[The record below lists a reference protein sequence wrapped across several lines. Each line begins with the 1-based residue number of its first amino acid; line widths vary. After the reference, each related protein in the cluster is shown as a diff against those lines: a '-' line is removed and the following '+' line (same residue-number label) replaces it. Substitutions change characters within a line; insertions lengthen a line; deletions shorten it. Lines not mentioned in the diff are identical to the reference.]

1 MKLLLVVLAV
11 ASLSF
16 AGVNEF
22 GVQIGYWNP
31 TGDMGDAFNG
41 SLYFGGQFIA
51 HMEVV
56 AVEASIGYMSLKL
69 DDDLEEVYDLDG
81 ADYSGRLI
89 PITAGV
95 RSYNGSL
102 YGAVGLEMDMLSQ
115 KVESTEFPEVEFDE
129 SDSELGGY
137 IGAGYV
143 TPMGTTG
150 DLDFNVKLHLM
161 EFETDQM
168 WLCFG
173 AGLNF

>member
-11 ASLSF
+11 ASLAF

-31 TGDMGDAFNG
+31 TGDMGDVYAGNF
-41 SLYFGGQFIA
+41 YFGGQFLA
-51 HMEVV
+51 HMNVV
-56 AVEASIGYMSLKL
+56 AIEASIGYSSLKL
-69 DDDLEEVYDLDG
+69 DEDIQDLYDLGGLDF
-81 ADYSGRLI
+81 SGRLI

-95 RSYNGSL
+95 RSYSGAM
-102 YGAVGLEMDMLSQ
+102 YGAAGLELDMMSV
-115 KVESTEFPEVEFDE
+115 KIEGNANPANDVDD

-150 DLDFNVKLHLM
+150 DLDFNVKIHLM

-168 WLCFG
+168 WLSFG

>member
-11 ASLSF
+11 ASLAF

-31 TGDMGDAFNG
+31 NGDMGDVYAGNF
-41 SLYFGGQFIA
+41 YFGGQFLA

-56 AVEASIGYMSLKL
+56 AVEASIGYSSLKL
-69 DDDLEEVYDLDG
+69 DEDYEDALDILG
-81 ADYSGRLI
+81 IDFSGRLI

-95 RSYNGSL
+95 RSYSGAM
-102 YGAVGLEMDMLSQ
+102 YGAAGLELDMISVKMEVAADPTLD
-115 KVESTEFPEVEFDE
+115 TEE

-143 TPMGTTG
+143 TEMGTTG
-150 DLDFNVKLHLM
+150 DIDLSIRLHLM

-168 WLCFG
+168 WLSFG

>member
-11 ASLSF
+11 ASLGF

-51 HMEVV
+51 HMEIV
-56 AVEASIGYMSLKL
+56 AVEASIGYLSLKL
-69 DDDLEEVYDLDG
+69 DDDVEDVFDAAN

-95 RSYNGSL
+95 RSYNGAI
-102 YGAVGLEMDMLSQ
+102 YGAVGLEMDMTHQEL
-115 KVESTEFPEVEFDE
+115 ECPDLPEIEFDE

-143 TPMGTTG
+143 TEMGTTG
-150 DLDFNVKLHLM
+150 DLDLNIRLHLM

-168 WLCFG
+168 WLGFG